1 MEWDESISDEFKSE
15 SDDIL
20 WYLGNVRA
28 IDIPRT
34 FLNHDERD
42 PPQRVELHGFSNA
55 SQQYY
60 GACNIL
66 KSIFKGGKISVLLI
80 ASKSRLAP
88 IKETTIPRLE
98 LIGILI
104 QSRLMNS
111 VKNAL
116 SKTFSFDNF
125 YFWIDSHVTL
135 VWISTVQKKYKTFV
149 EHRGQEIPKT
159 TNISKWF
166 YCNTKENPAD
176 LLTRSKIF
184 DNFHEN
190 KF

>member
-34 FLNHDERD
+34 FLNYDERD

-55 SQQYY
+55 SKQYY

-88 IKETTIPRLE
+88 IKETTIPRLK

-104 QSRLMNS
+104 
-111 VKNAL
+111 
-116 SKTFSFDNF
+116 
-125 YFWIDSHVTL
+125 
-135 VWISTVQKKYKTFV
+135 
-149 EHRGQEIPKT
+149 
-159 TNISKWF
+159 
-166 YCNTKENPAD
+166 
-176 LLTRSKIF
+176 
-184 DNFHEN
+184 
-190 KF
+190 